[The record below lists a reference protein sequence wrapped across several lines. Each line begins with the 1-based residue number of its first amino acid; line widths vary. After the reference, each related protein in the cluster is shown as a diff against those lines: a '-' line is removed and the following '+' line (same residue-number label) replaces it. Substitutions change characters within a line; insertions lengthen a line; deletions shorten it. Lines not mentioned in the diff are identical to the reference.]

1 MAHSRTHLSH
11 LVHTAR
17 PSLSPSLITH
27 AKCQTNLASTYP
39 TAVALFWHQTARTEL
54 NWTRCCKKSKH
65 SRFSC
70 LFTPATTNAA
80 EQPRDAATF
89 NNKEIKKGKPSS
101 SSCVCAL
108 SIPGASDDRFVSTL
122 KRYLRRNVVPAAMLM
137 LMPAAA
143 AGQVD
148 VVVNDGS
155 SGGSGSSSW
164 LSVVMVTSGRVTSSS
179 SSSSSFVTRRS
190 GNGHSDEH
198 DCLQYQE

>member
-17 PSLSPSLITH
+17 PSLPPSLITH

-39 TAVALFWHQTARTEL
+39 TAVALFWPQTARTEL
-54 NWTRCCKKSKH
+54 NRTRCCKKSKH
-65 SRFSC
+65 RFSC

-143 AGQVD
+143 GQVD

-155 SGGSGSSSW
+155 SSGSGGSSSW
-164 LSVVMVTSGRVTSSS
+164 LSVVMVTSGRLTS